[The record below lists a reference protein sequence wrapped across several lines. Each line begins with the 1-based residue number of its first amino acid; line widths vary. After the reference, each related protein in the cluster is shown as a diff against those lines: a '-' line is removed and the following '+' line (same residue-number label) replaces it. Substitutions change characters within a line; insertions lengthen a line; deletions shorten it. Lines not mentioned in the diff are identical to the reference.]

1 MPKRPMLRVPLALL
15 SCMALANPAAAA
27 PVAEGPAPPADGPT
41 ADAKPLRRRAIGELA
56 SGSVLTATGL
66 TGVVWMSLGFHLA
79 RLADRELAKG
89 AGWSETALAPLQA
102 QKDQGTTMIATGAVL
117 GLAGLALG
125 LALIDGGV
133 RDLRAA
139 RAGRLSRRLHLT
151 PTLGGWL
158 LTGRF

>member
-1 MPKRPMLRVPLALL
+1 MPGLNLTVPLALL
-15 SCMALANPAAAA
+15 LGLALADPAAAA
-27 PVAEGPAPPADGPT
+27 PVAEGPAPPADGSVP
-41 ADAKPLRRRAIGELA
+41 KLLRSRAIGELA
-56 SGSVLTATGL
+56 SGSVLAASGL
-66 TGVVWMSLGFHLA
+66 TGIVWMSLGFHLS

-89 AGWSETALAPLQA
+89 SGWSETALAPLHA
-102 QKDQGTTMIATGAVL
+102 QKDQGATMIAAGAVL

-139 RAGRLSRRLHLT
+139 RAARLSRRLHFT
-151 PTLGGWL
+151 PTPGGWL